1 MEVIFRYMLETMD
14 ISKDNLQ
21 EMAEKALTP
30 GKEDT
35 IMTLAERLRQ
45 EGEQKGVEKGRQ
57 EERNDL
63 FNRLLLKRFGE
74 IRDPHIQARLQNAS
88 PDQIN
93 RWFDRALEARSIDE
107 VIDE

>member
-1 MEVIFRYMLETMD
+1 
-14 ISKDNLQ
+14 
-21 EMAEKALTP
+21 
-30 GKEDT
+30 
-35 IMTLAERLRQ
+35 MTLAERLRL

-74 IRDPHIQARLQNAS
+74 IRDPHIQERLRNAT
-88 PDQIN
+88 PNQID
-93 RWFDRALEARSIDE
+93 RWFDRALEAKTIDE